1 MRPSAH
7 FRADDGSSVFSQFTA
22 KLSAEARE
30 LKDRLERERREAR
43 RLSSVVTEK
52 AAAEVEL
59 TRRLAETEQAKAQA
73 ADELM
78 RVVAIRDQLQASHD
92 GLLSALRDETFL
104 ASALTSRVDTDATS
118 ILSGGSSSR
127 PTTAQGHHH
136 LDGDGNGDE
145 LALQRHALVET
156 MRHLSE
162 RVGILTPP
170 ASVRGKKGEDATAA
184 QATTSGTDDDDAD
197 SYDTAGDESRAG
209 SPVADRKFVDPQGRP
224 HRRSSK
230 RIVAVAEM
238 D

>member
-1 MRPSAH
+1 M
-7 FRADDGSSVFSQFTA
+7 
-22 KLSAEARE
+22 
-30 LKDRLERERREAR
+30 
-43 RLSSVVTEK
+43 TEK

-59 TRRLAETEQAKAQA
+59 TRRLAETEQAKAEA

-104 ASALTSRVDTDATS
+104 ASALSSRVDTDATS

-127 PTTAQGHHH
+127 PGTAQGHHH
-136 LDGDGNGDE
+136 HALDGAGAGEGDE

-170 ASVRGKKGEDATAA
+170 ASVRGKKGESAA
-184 QATTSGTDDDDAD
+184 SVAVMAASASGTDDDEAA
-197 SYDTAGDESRAG
+197 YDTAGDESRAG

-230 RIVAVAEM
+230 RVAAVDEE